1 MNYDLKKIKL
11 NLRRGD
17 YKKIAETT
25 SFSKNFVYKV
35 FAGTRVNLKI
45 ISAAQDLAIAN
56 MDDNESI
63 RRKSKKI
70 KERA

>member
-1 MNYDLKKIKL
+1 MNYNLKKIKL

-25 SFSKNFVYKV
+25 GLSKNLVYKV

-70 KERA
+70 REHA

>member
-1 MNYDLKKIKL
+1 MNYDLERIKQ

-25 SFSKNFVYKV
+25 GLSKDLVYKV
-35 FAGTRVNLKI
+35 FAGKRVNLKI

-63 RRKSKKI
+63 KRKSKKI
-70 KERA
+70 REYA